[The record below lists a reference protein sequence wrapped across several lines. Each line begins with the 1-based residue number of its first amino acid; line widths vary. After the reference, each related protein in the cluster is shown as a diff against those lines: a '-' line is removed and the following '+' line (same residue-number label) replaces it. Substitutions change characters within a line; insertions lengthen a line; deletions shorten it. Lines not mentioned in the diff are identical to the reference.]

1 MQQQKPLENIRSTME
16 NSLGIFRLV
25 KWSFDNFIKVSA
37 LTYVP
42 QEVLAHSQAE
52 MWTQHCI
59 ISYWIKLNV
68 PEFNLNLYLA

>member
-52 MWTQHCI
+52 M
-59 ISYWIKLNV
+59 
-68 PEFNLNLYLA
+68 